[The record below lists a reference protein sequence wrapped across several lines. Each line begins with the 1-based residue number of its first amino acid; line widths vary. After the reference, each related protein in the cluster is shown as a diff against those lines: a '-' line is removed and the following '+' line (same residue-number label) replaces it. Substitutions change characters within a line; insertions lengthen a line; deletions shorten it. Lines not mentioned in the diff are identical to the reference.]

1 MTMEKPEHV
10 LLIVDAKGLLAGL
23 DPLPTDPDSPADL
36 DPRHLCILHTHPETD
51 TPLLAES
58 PRLTV
63 EVGKTLLLRIV
74 PVALLGEEILFSHS
88 PASTPPLAI
97 ELIEQRNLRQAL
109 PEASAPLQPSS
120 CEVNDYHWQLRSDQP
135 GEFKLTWQV
144 AVLAQDC
151 GPLAHLSL
159 HLELVVTEPTD

>member
-1 MTMEKPEHV
+1 MTTEKPGHV
-10 LLIVDAKGLLAGL
+10 LLIVDTKGLLADL

-36 DPRHLCILHTHPETD
+36 APRHLCILHTHPD
-51 TPLLAES
+51 SDASLRVES

-63 EVGKTLLLRIV
+63 EAGKTLLLRMV

-97 ELIEQRNLRQAL
+97 ELNEQRNLRLAL

-120 CEVNDYHWQLRSDQP
+120 REVDDYHWQLRSDQP
-135 GEFKLTWQV
+135 GNFNLTWQV
-144 AVLAQDC
+144 VVLAQDC
-151 GPLAHLSL
+151 EPLAHLSL
-159 HLELVVTEPTD
+159 RLDLVVTEPTD

>member
-10 LLIVDAKGLLAGL
+10 LLIVDAKGLLADL

-36 DPRHLCILHTHPETD
+36 DPRHLCVLHTHPETD
-51 TPLLAES
+51 APLLVES

-63 EVGKTLLLRIV
+63 EVGKTLLLRLV

-97 ELIEQRNLRQAL
+97 ELIEQRNLRLAL
-109 PEASAPLQPSS
+109 PEASTPLQPSS
-120 CEVNDYHWQLRSDQP
+120 REVDDYHWQLRSDQP

-144 AVLAQDC
+144 VVLAQDC
-151 GPLAHLSL
+151 EPLAHLSL